1 LGSVIKMFAVSVRL
15 FYYNEIRCVSHVITR
30 FTHMYIE
37 LRRFILFLVYCVSFN
52 VLSVHKSS

>member
-1 LGSVIKMFAVSVRL
+1 MGSVIKMFAVSVRL
-15 FYYNEIRCVSHVITR
+15 FDYNEIRCVSHVIIR

-52 VLSVHKSS
+52 VVSVH